1 MTVTTR
7 KIESELN
14 EQAEEYAKGVID
26 VSEKL
31 IRKGVS
37 KLKQQG
43 LKEEYATSLMTKFFK
58 IPDKNGRDSIIKM
71 YGAGKCVTVNNEY
84 LEDHFST
91 DNRVLGKGIGQCLTM
106 VVGYAHF
113 PNKGV
118 YVREAGAVYY
128 NIWRRAA
135 EVFSG
140 DEYFNAVIT
149 GYDIYFADLKKC
161 IKSKGKLG
169 GNVDLREVLKPKVW
183 LAMEKLWFPNK
194 PKEADIFTDWL
205 SMVVTYPDYRTRWTP
220 VIRSVHGIG
229 KGTLVQEVLRPLL
242 GAHTVKELDYKRTVG
257 SFSGELFLN
266 RLIVMNEVEATSP
279 EQYNR
284 LKTIVSDDYHFVE
297 RKGEQAFDA
306 KMTFA
311 TLMFSNK
318 EKPLTIPKGDR
329 RYWLPD
335 FIEYP
340 AIWGETDAEQQANA
354 AEFFGLWRKAL
365 AEGDLK
371 ELAIFL
377 RWLALNRAET
387 HDTAPRSDGKDNIVS
402 SRTEDA
408 TDKLVI
414 YLQAKLYKG
423 EGLKVSDLQSL
434 FSPSLSDTDVKRVLK
449 EQGFVAGKHSIAGKQ
464 MRCWAKVG
472 DVVDSLHK
480 PQHG

>member
-113 PNKGV
+113 PNQGV

-149 GYDIYFADLKKC
+149 GYDIYFADL
-161 IKSKGKLG
+161 
-169 GNVDLREVLKPKVW
+169 
-183 LAMEKLWFPNK
+183 
-194 PKEADIFTDWL
+194 
-205 SMVVTYPDYRTRWTP
+205 
-220 VIRSVHGIG
+220 
-229 KGTLVQEVLRPLL
+229 
-242 GAHTVKELDYKRTVG
+242 
-257 SFSGELFLN
+257 
-266 RLIVMNEVEATSP
+266 
-279 EQYNR
+279 
-284 LKTIVSDDYHFVE
+284 
-297 RKGEQAFDA
+297 
-306 KMTFA
+306 
-311 TLMFSNK
+311 
-318 EKPLTIPKGDR
+318 
-329 RYWLPD
+329 
-335 FIEYP
+335 
-340 AIWGETDAEQQANA
+340 
-354 AEFFGLWRKAL
+354 
-365 AEGDLK
+365 
-371 ELAIFL
+371 
-377 RWLALNRAET
+377 
-387 HDTAPRSDGKDNIVS
+387 
-402 SRTEDA
+402 
-408 TDKLVI
+408 
-414 YLQAKLYKG
+414 
-423 EGLKVSDLQSL
+423 
-434 FSPSLSDTDVKRVLK
+434 
-449 EQGFVAGKHSIAGKQ
+449 
-464 MRCWAKVG
+464 
-472 DVVDSLHK
+472 
-480 PQHG
+480 